1 MNAVFLW
8 EEISHRIQTQLKFI
22 IVDIRDGVFMNS
34 YSLGNI
40 TDDVLFLV
48 YSKSDREPTIDFA
61 STFLSEP
68 MLFRR
73 IFLQVRDCYCQD
85 CIRRLLTI
93 ASMIKIN
100 RKKIS
105 ELCQKQSFNQSSKAR
120 LLVIL
125 DKIKNLHLVCS
136 TTKSIKYKF
145 FFKIIKVVTKLVVE
159 MILAVARMPNAVL
172 LL

>member
-1 MNAVFLW
+1 MGGNITLHSNSV
-8 EEISHRIQTQLKFI
+8 KFI
-22 IVDIRDGVFMNS
+22 IVDIWDGVFMNS

-40 TDDVLFLV
+40 TSDVRFFV
-48 YSKSDREPTIDFA
+48 HSKSDQELSSDSVKSFLRE
-61 STFLSEP
+61 ST
-68 MLFRR
+68 LFRK

-93 ASMIKIN
+93 ALMVKIN

-105 ELCQKQSFNQSSKAR
+105 ELCHEQSFDQFNETR

-125 DKIKNLHLVCS
+125 DKIKNLQLICS